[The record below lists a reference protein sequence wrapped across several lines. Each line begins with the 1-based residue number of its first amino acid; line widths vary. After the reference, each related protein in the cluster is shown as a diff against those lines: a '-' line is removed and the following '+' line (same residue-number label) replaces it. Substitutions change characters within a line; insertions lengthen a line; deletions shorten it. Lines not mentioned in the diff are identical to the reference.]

1 MEDRTFL
8 VAILGLFSAASFI
21 AWTVARAVVRVRQ
34 LQTPAPSSDIEARLA
49 RIESAVEAIAIEI
62 ERNGEL
68 QRFNAQLLAGEA
80 SPEPLRVERPITPHS

>member
-8 VAILGLFSAASFI
+8 IAIFGLFAAASFI

-34 LQTPAPSSDIEARLA
+34 LQTPLPSSDIEARLD

-68 QRFNAQLLAGEA
+68 QRFNARLARGETSA
-80 SPEPLRVERPITPHS
+80 EPLRIERPITPH